1 MCAIEL
7 CHVFFIYTL
16 AMKHLNIIYFSLAIT
31 AASLAS
37 TGYAQSAGT
46 AKASAAKPAA
56 VSAAPAQK
64 LVLAQSSVGFVSRQM
79 GVPVE
84 GKFKRFDVQSNFD
97 PKKPEVSKVSLT
109 IDLTSADIGNAETE
123 GELKKPGWFDSA
135 KRPQASFVS
144 NAIKSVSAGKF
155 EIDGQLTIKG
165 NTQRV
170 LVPISVTQS
179 GDTTLA
185 SGAFQIK
192 RIDFKIGDGEWN
204 DVSIVANE
212 VQVNFKLTLTGV
224 PKL

>member
-1 MCAIEL
+1 
-7 CHVFFIYTL
+7 
-16 AMKHLNIIYFSLAIT
+16 MKHTHTIYILLAIA

-37 TGYAQSAGT
+37 TGHAQSAG
-46 AKASAAKPAA
+46 AAKPA
-56 VSAAPAQK
+56 SAIPAAATSQK
-64 LVLAQSSVGFVSRQM
+64 LLLAQSSVGFVSRQM

-84 GKFKRFDVQSNFD
+84 GKFKRFEVQSTFD
-97 PKKPEVSKVSLT
+97 PKKPESSKVSLT
-109 IDLTSADIGNAETE
+109 IDLTSADLGNTETE

-144 NAIKSVSAGKF
+144 STIKSLGAGKF

-165 NTQRV
+165 ATQRV
-170 LVPISVTQS
+170 VVPINVTQS
-179 GDTTLA
+179 GDATLA

-224 PKL
+224 AKL